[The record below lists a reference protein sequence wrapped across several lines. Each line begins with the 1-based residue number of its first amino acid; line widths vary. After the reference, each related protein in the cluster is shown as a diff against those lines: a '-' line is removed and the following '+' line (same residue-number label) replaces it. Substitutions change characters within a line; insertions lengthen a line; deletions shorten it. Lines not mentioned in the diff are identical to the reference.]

1 MRYVFRQSVRLEPP
15 LVVITRERLGY
26 KRRGFG
32 FKRFRSIVL
41 GRNDFVAFTRVAAM
55 DQDRSLPTP
64 GRPSTA
70 AQQSRLQP
78 KKRPLSYA
86 PRNSAILR
94 RRMHSTGPDENDDYG
109 DDRAIRQFLDE
120 IPVVP
125 KLPQM
130 PDVRKYAGKGKTT
143 GAHRNNKAGDRMSI
157 IKNYMYVASWVGA
170 GFH

>member
-1 MRYVFRQSVRLEPP
+1 M
-15 LVVITRERLGY
+15 
-26 KRRGFG
+26 
-32 FKRFRSIVL
+32 
-41 GRNDFVAFTRVAAM
+41 N
-55 DQDRSLPTP
+55 QDRSLPTP

-70 AQQSRLQP
+70 AQRPRLQP
-78 KKRPLSYA
+78 KKRPVSYA

-94 RRMHSTGPDENDDYG
+94 RRMHTTGPDENDGYG

-143 GAHRNNKAGDRMSI
+143 GANRNNKAGDRMSI
-157 IKNYMYVASWVGA
+157 IKNYMLVCILSRSRISLIRGRLFPCQIVKYFY
-170 GFH
+170 FHFTPIRSHIIIVIKTHFFL